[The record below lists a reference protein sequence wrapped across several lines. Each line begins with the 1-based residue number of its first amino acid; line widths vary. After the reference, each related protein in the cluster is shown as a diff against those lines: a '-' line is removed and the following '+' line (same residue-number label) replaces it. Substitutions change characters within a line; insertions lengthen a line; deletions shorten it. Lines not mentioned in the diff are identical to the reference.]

1 MEATADDHVSK
12 MVVIFSGNEAPLSSL
27 FSLSY
32 TKGMEEVW
40 RGMGWIKHQSA
51 DGSSRVRAGD

>member
-32 TKGMEEVW
+32 TKGMEEAMW

-51 DGSSRVRAGD
+51 DRVRAGD